1 MLLNV
6 RPNGISKGGESKPK
20 MSGLTYLRLS
30 EDLFTKENFSV
41 FASFVKKMHAD
52 LVVLQFL
59 FFHPLSIMI
68 LSDKMKHNRL
78 LLLS

>member
-6 RPNGISKGGESKPK
+6 RPNGVSKEGERKPK
-20 MSGLTYLRLS
+20 MSALTYLRLS
-30 EDLFTKENFSV
+30 EDLLSKENFSL

-52 LVVLQFL
+52 LVVLQLL
-59 FFHPLSIMI
+59 FYHPLSIMI

-78 LLLS
+78 LLLY